1 MFIIVAYISL
11 EDISL
16 KSIEAFDLVR
26 SFNGFKAVENLSF
39 NVDEGEIFGLLGPN
53 GAGKTTTI
61 RMLSALIAPTS
72 GRATIAGYD
81 VQDDALKVREII
93 GILTESPSLYERLTA
108 LENMEFFAKAYGVTD
123 KAERESKIRE
133 LLEFF
138 QLWERSTDQVS
149 KYSKGMKQKLAIARA
164 LIHSPEIL
172 YLDEP
177 TSGLDPKSSKDI
189 RDLMEALTENQR
201 QTILLST
208 HRLEDAEKLCDR
220 VMIIN
225 KGKPITVASPHD
237 LRKRF
242 SSGQEVQVGVS
253 ILDDDLVAMVKELQS
268 VVNLTADH
276 SEKRLS
282 ISLAN
287 EKDTPGLVRA
297 LVEYGAEIQYI
308 KPLETSLEAAYLEL
322 MEEEQ

>member
-1 MFIIVAYISL
+1 MA
-11 EDISL
+11 L

-26 SFNGFKAVENLSF
+26 KFGGFTAVEKLSF
-39 NVDEGEIFGLLGPN
+39 SIEEGEIFGILGPN

-61 RMLSALIAPTS
+61 RMLAALLSPSS
-72 GRATIAGYD
+72 GRAVVGGYD
-81 VQDDALKVREII
+81 VIEDALKVREII
-93 GILTESPSLYERLTA
+93 GVLTESPSLYGRLTA
-108 LENMEFFAKAYGVTD
+108 IENMEFFAKAYGVTD
-123 KAERESKIRE
+123 KSTRDGRIRE
-133 LLEFF
+133 LLDLF
-138 QLWERSTDQVS
+138 QLWDRRDDHVGQ
-149 KYSKGMKQKLAIARA
+149 YSKGMRQKLAIARA

-189 RDLMEALTENQR
+189 RDLMEELTENQH

-220 VMIIN
+220 VLIIN
-225 KGKPITVASPHD
+225 KGRPITVATPGD

-242 SSGQEVQVGVS
+242 GSGQEVQVGLTQ
-253 ILDDDLVAMVKELQS
+253 LDEDLVDMVKKLPS
-268 VVNLTADH
+268 VVNLTANND
-276 SEKRLS
+276 EKLLS
-282 ISLAN
+282 VSLGS

-297 LVEYGAEIQYI
+297 LVGYGVGVRYV
-308 KPLETSLEAAYLEL
+308 KPLETSLEEAYLEL

>member
-1 MFIIVAYISL
+1 MY
-11 EDISL
+11 
-16 KSIEAFDLVR
+16 SIEAFDLVK

-39 NVDEGEIFGLLGPN
+39 NVEEGEIFGLLGPN

-61 RMLSALIAPTS
+61 RMLSALIAPTG

-93 GILTESPSLYERLTA
+93 GILTESPSLYGRLTA
-108 LENMEFFAKAYGVTD
+108 MENMEFFAKAYGVTD
-123 KAERESKIRE
+123 KSEREAKIRE
-133 LLEFF
+133 LLDFF
-138 QLWERSTDQVS
+138 QLWERRTDPVGQ
-149 KYSKGMKQKLAIARA
+149 YSKGMKQKLAIARA
-164 LIHSPEIL
+164 LIHSPKIL

-189 RDLMEALTENQR
+189 RDLMEELTKNEH
-201 QTILLST
+201 QTILLCT

-225 KGKPITVASPHD
+225 KGKPITVASPRD

-242 SSGQEVQVGVS
+242 SSGQEVQVGFTK
-253 ILDDDLVAMVKELQS
+253 LDNNLIELVRSLPT
-268 VVNLTADH
+268 VVNLTAS
-276 SEKRLS
+276 SEENS
-282 ISLAN
+282 ISVSLRD
-287 EKDTPGLVRA
+287 EQDTPSLVKA
-297 LVEYGAEIQYI
+297 LVEHGAGIRFV
-308 KPLETSLEAAYLEL
+308 KPLETSLEEAYLEL

>member
-1 MFIIVAYISL
+1 M
-11 EDISL
+11 

-26 SFNGFKAVENLSF
+26 KFGGFTAVENLSF
-39 NVDEGEIFGLLGPN
+39 SIEEGEIFGILGPN

-61 RMLSALIAPTS
+61 RMLAALLSPSS
-72 GRATIAGYD
+72 GRAVVGGYD
-81 VQDDALKVREII
+81 VIEDALKVREII
-93 GILTESPSLYERLTA
+93 GVLTESPSLYGRLTA
-108 LENMEFFAKAYGVTD
+108 IENMEFFAKAYGVTD
-123 KAERESKIRE
+123 KSTRDGRIRE
-133 LLEFF
+133 LLDLF
-138 QLWERSTDQVS
+138 QLWDRRDDHVGQ
-149 KYSKGMKQKLAIARA
+149 YSKGMRQKLAIARA

-189 RDLMEALTENQR
+189 RDLMEELTENQH

-220 VMIIN
+220 VLIIN
-225 KGKPITVASPHD
+225 KGRPITVATPGD

-242 SSGQEVQVGVS
+242 GSGQEVQVGLTQ
-253 ILDDDLVAMVKELQS
+253 LDEDLVDMVKKLPS
-268 VVNLTADH
+268 VVNLTANND
-276 SEKRLS
+276 ENLLS
-282 ISLAN
+282 VSLGS

-297 LVEYGAEIQYI
+297 LVEYGVGVRYV
-308 KPLETSLEAAYLEL
+308 KPLETSLEEAYLEL